1 MAIRTIVLY
10 TIAPRVTEIIQFLN
24 VRFPNT
30 ASPMIIDDN
39 PLVIR
44 NVVGLEFER
53 LQEIFPDIEI
63 NSYNDYHIGRLGDIT
78 VYSGCEFDVDS
89 LTKYFDNVTG
99 KTYLLTTIQSSG
111 EKVAYVLYNQDII
124 DEYTFNDIITQIPAT
139 DKSLAYI
146 KSQYELIAL

>member
-1 MAIRTIVLY
+1 MRISLLTLLFLLLFTSCENNVHQYLSDFHQKIVL
-10 TIAPRVTEIIQFLN
+10 
-24 VRFPNT
+24 
-30 ASPMIIDDN
+30 
-39 PLVIR
+39 
-44 NVVGLEFER
+44 
-53 LQEIFPDIEI
+53 IFQ
-63 NSYNDYHIGRLGDIT
+63 H
-78 VYSGCEFDVDS
+78 
-89 LTKYFDNVTG
+89 